1 MEFNLPK
8 EQSSILKVIGVGGGG
23 SNAVNH
29 MFLQGI
35 KGVDFVVCNTDQQ
48 ALDNSPVPIR
58 VQIGTSLT
66 EGRGAGSQPEVGK
79 NAAIESIDELV
90 SILQS
95 NTAMVFITAGMGG
108 GTGTGAAPVIAKAA
122 KEMGI
127 LTVGIVTI
135 PFSFEGPLRK
145 KQAEQGL
152 EQMRQ
157 SVDTLL
163 VIKND
168 KLREHCGNLSVTTA
182 FQESDNVLTTA
193 AKGIAE
199 VISTIGLVNVDLNDV
214 KTVMKDSG
222 AAIMG
227 SASASGENRA
237 AKAVTDA
244 LESPLLNDNDI
255 RGARHVLLNITFG
268 ANELTMD
275 EMDEI
280 TNYIQSASGGTAEVI
295 MGYGQDEALGEHINV
310 TVIATGF
317 QGGDKPDTG
326 IQAQKPEKKYIDL
339 DDDSIP
345 TIVTPPFEGTPIEEP
360 LTSPTQEFDLTDM
373 SDSTERE
380 FEEPY
385 LKTNDEDMDMVDN
398 PLQHDLG
405 FSFDDITAKNS
416 GQPTPSAGTESEPKK
431 KYFVL
436 GEDED
441 ESTGKTMTT
450 EIPTDFADENTAIEE
465 RITVDDHQRLTQ
477 ERLQRVQEH
486 SLRLRTPSGLSDLE
500 KEPAYKRR
508 KLKLADVPH
517 SAESQMSRY
526 TLTDTDIEGIE
537 LKKNN
542 PYLDKNVD

>member
-450 EIPTDFADENTAIEE
+450 EMPTDFADENTAIEE